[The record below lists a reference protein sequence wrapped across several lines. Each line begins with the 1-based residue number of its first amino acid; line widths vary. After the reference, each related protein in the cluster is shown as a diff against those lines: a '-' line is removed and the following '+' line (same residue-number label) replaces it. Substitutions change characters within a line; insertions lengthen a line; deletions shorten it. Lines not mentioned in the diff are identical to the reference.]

1 MNQNSHKLETFDTA
15 LAQAMHDSANQ
26 DNLSVIAK
34 LSDNYTLPK
43 GIRVISR
50 FADIAT
56 LRVPPNMLSALTD
69 CTSINAIEA
78 SRNLRQAS
86 DYNVID
92 PLTHQHDNFYNT
104 YIDATEIYTRRPAGV
119 SATGRGCVVGILD
132 WGMDFA
138 FPSFRHNDGSSRL
151 LALWDQRDAAV
162 NQKNNRW
169 GYGRILTRKNINRAL
184 LANDPYE
191 ALDYHPADADS
202 RSRYTESWQG
212 AHGTHVSDIA
222 AGNGLGGGMP
232 GVAPEADIIFVHLS
246 RTTKVLGGGNLGD
259 SASVLEAI
267 DFIFSTAGNRPCV
280 INMSV
285 GAHGGPH
292 DGSTLVEQGIDR
304 AVWHSKGRAVVNSA
318 GNYFESR
325 AHTEGRI
332 NEGSEDKLRFYVPAS
347 DPTPSELEVYYED
360 SDIFK
365 ASVIDPAG
373 KLIAHVSPGEKATL
387 TSNGLEV
394 GSIYHFNR
402 RAESGNRHIDLFLKP
417 NAPAG
422 KWSLLLKANK
432 SLDGRYH
439 AWIERDSGLQPK
451 FIGSDNITSSTTGT
465 LCNGKFSIT
474 VGAYNPYIDDKPIG
488 SFSSSGPTIDG
499 RIKPELV
506 APGVEIS
513 AARSTPPSE
522 SPAARYTSK
531 NGTSMAAPHVAG
543 TIALMFEAAG
553 RPIGI
558 TDTRALLFSSIKK
571 NDFLSNKHSVSDLHR
586 LGYGYLDIAAAEHAA
601 RIWGHDHSIN
611 TESSSITDGL
621 TTFKGRKKMN
631 YDNDKCSAPDNLR
644 SQDSFSHYDMQD
656 DQFSD
661 ASEYAENYDNDAF
674 TENHYSDS
682 YQDLSLQD
690 NMYDDDQYDGQY
702 DHQYDNINDEMHP
715 VVNAGEFPG
724 SVLSAGDQL
733 LRTTPY
739 EGLNHSS
746 VVTSNN
752 IESASSLIA
761 QGIDVESTRPGG
773 YVKVMETSPDSGAP
787 HTIGRR
793 ITDSWGRL
801 LPGQTLLRGQ
811 GHTPIHN
818 RQFNPGNFQ
827 AKPRFDDAVTHE
839 SHQQFSDIS
848 VANIKWCYLRKR
860 IVIMARREEML
871 WTKLDGTKHEE
882 SNHPD
887 RISILTEYW
896 KATGMSAANAR
907 AQAQV
912 SANNARGGPWSAAF
926 ISYVMKKSGVE
937 RQHGFEFSAG
947 HIRYIVGAL
956 RNRERSDQNRPFWL
970 VDSTELLNEASPE
983 PGDIICFN
991 RCARHPNPRGCTDP
1005 NSRMT
1010 SHSYDSLRTSYWHNG
1025 TRQNVQP
1032 NGFSHTSLVVGNV
1045 TRNGRRFLET
1055 IGGNESNTVK
1065 SRTQIEINQHGNI
1078 INPAGRNIFGMIK
1091 IMKC

>member
-1 MNQNSHKLETFDTA
+1 MNQHSQAFETFDTA
-15 LAQAMHDSANQ
+15 LAEAMRDSGGHE
-26 DNLSVIAK
+26 NLSVIAK
-34 LSDNYTLPK
+34 LSDNYTLPE

-56 LRVPPNMLSALTD
+56 LRVPPDMMSALTG

-78 SRNLRQAS
+78 SRNLRQTS
-86 DYNVID
+86 DYDVID
-92 PLTHQHDNFYNT
+92 PLTHHHDNYCNT
-104 YIDATEIYTRRPAGV
+104 DIEATEIYNRRPAGV

-138 FPSFRHNDGSSRL
+138 FPSFRNSDGSTRL
-151 LALWDQRDAAV
+151 LALWDQRNAPAKR
-162 NQKNNRW
+162 NKNRW
-169 GYGRILTRKNINRAL
+169 GYGRILTRKNINQAL
-184 LANDPYE
+184 LANNPYD

-202 RSRYTESWQG
+202 RSRYSDNWQG
-212 AHGTHVSDIA
+212 AHGTHVSHIA
-222 AGNGLGGGMP
+222 AGNSFGGGMP

-304 AVWHSKGRAVVNSA
+304 AVWHSNGRAIVNSA
-318 GNYFESR
+318 GNYYKSR

-332 NEGSEDKLRFYVPAS
+332 SEGREDSLRFYVPAS

-360 SDIFK
+360 SDMFE
-365 ASVIDPAG
+365 ASVIDPRG
-373 KLIAHVSPGEKATL
+373 NIIAHVGPGEKAAL
-387 TSNGLEV
+387 NIDGLEV
-394 GSIYHFNR
+394 GNIYHFNR
-402 RAESGNRHIDLFLKP
+402 RADSGNRHIDLFLKP
-417 NAPAG
+417 HAPAG
-422 KWSLLLKANK
+422 KWSLLLKATR

-451 FIGSDNITSSTTGT
+451 FVGTDIISRSTTGT

-474 VGAYNPYIDDKPIG
+474 VGAYNPYLDDKPIG

-513 AARSTPPSE
+513 SARSTPPSE
-522 SPAARYTSK
+522 SPAARYTNK

-553 RPIGI
+553 KPVSI

-571 NDFLSNKHSVSDLHR
+571 NDFLSNQHSVSDLHR
-586 LGYGYLDIAAAEHAA
+586 LGYGYLDIAAAEQAA
-601 RIWGHDHSIN
+601 RIWGHDHAIN
-611 TESSSITDGL
+611 TGSSITDDL
-621 TTFKGRKKMN
+621 ATYKGRKKMN
-631 YDNDKCSAPDNLR
+631 YDNDEYSTPDNLR
-644 SQDSFSHYDMQD
+644 NHDSYSQYDMQD
-656 DQFSD
+656 DEFAD
-661 ASEYAENYDNDAF
+661 ASEYDEDNDNYAF
-674 TENHYSDS
+674 TEAPYSDS
-682 YQDLSLQD
+682 NQGFEMQENTYDENL
-690 NMYDDDQYDGQY
+690 YDD
-702 DHQYDNINDEMHP
+702 INNEMYP

-746 VVTSNN
+746 VVTSDN
-752 IESASSLIA
+752 IESAASLIA

-773 YVKVMETSPDSGAP
+773 YVKVTETSPGSGVP
-787 HTIGRR
+787 RTIGRR

-811 GHTPIHN
+811 GHSPVHSRYSN
-818 RQFNPGNFQ
+818 HGNLQ
-827 AKPRFDDAVTHE
+827 AKPRFYDTEINE
-839 SHQQFSDIS
+839 SHQQYSDIA

-871 WTKLDGTKHEE
+871 WTKLDGTKYLEN
-882 SNHPD
+882 NHPD

-896 KATGMSAANAR
+896 KASGMSAANAR

-912 SANNARGGPWSAAF
+912 SANNARGGAWSAAF

-937 RQHGFEFSAG
+937 RQHGFEFSAA

-970 VDSTELLNEASPE
+970 VDATELLNEATPE

-991 RCARHPNPRGCTDP
+991 RCARHPNPQGCRDP

-1010 SHSYDSLRTSYWHNG
+1010 SHSYDSLRRSYWHNG

-1045 TRNGRRFLET
+1045 TRNGRRFLEI
-1055 IGGNESNTVK
+1055 IGGNETNSVR
-1065 SRTQIEINQHGNI
+1065 SRTHVEINQHGNI